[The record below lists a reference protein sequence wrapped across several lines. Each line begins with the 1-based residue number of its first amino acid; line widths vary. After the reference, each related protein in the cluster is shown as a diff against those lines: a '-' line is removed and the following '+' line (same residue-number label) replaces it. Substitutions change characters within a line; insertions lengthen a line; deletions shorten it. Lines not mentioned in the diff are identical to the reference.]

1 MSNNRCWCWQLADI
15 YREGV
20 RQAPSQALS
29 FLMVLNKVLLVV
41 VSSLALIRANC
52 CNSYF
57 SVVVPSQ
64 EPPQIGLHRPR
75 YIKLTDG
82 CGGGGYDGH
91 DAR

>member
-1 MSNNRCWCWQLADI
+1 MRYLVRMRNSMSNNRCWCWQLADI

-29 FLMVLNKVLLVV
+29 FLMVSNKVLFVV

-57 SVVVPSQ
+57 SVVV
-64 EPPQIGLHRPR
+64 LL
-75 YIKLTDG
+75 KL
-82 CGGGGYDGH
+82 
-91 DAR
+91 